1 MNIKNYQMPAE
12 WEIHERTIMEWPV
25 KDALVFPE
33 NYQEVAKS
41 YAEVANAIAEF
52 EPVTLLVHEDTLEEA
67 KLVCNKKV
75 ELLTLPHNDAWCRD
89 NGPTFVWNKEKEL
102 AGIDWMFNA
111 WGERFKP
118 YDLDNQV
125 AARILNILNVPYVSA
140 DFVLE
145 GGSIHVDGEGTLL
158 TTKECLLNN
167 NRNPLLSQTDIETR
181 LKKYL
186 GIQTVIWLNRGLF
199 GDETDGHVDN
209 VACFVK
215 PGVVIIQACHDTQ
228 NPNYEYS
235 QENLNILK
243 EAKDA
248 MGRSLQIVE
257 LPQPPRRFYEGVE
270 LTLSYMN
277 YYLVNGGLILPV
289 FGGDAESCD
298 QEVIRI
304 LSKLY
309 PERQIVT
316 VDGMGLIKEGGNV
329 HCITQQMPKGNH

>member
-1 MNIKNYQMPAE
+1 MNIKNYQMPGE

-52 EPVTLLVHEDTLEEA
+52 EPVTLLVHEHTFEEA
-67 KLVCNKKV
+67 KHVCNKNV
-75 ELLTLPHNDAWCRD
+75 ELLILPHNDAWCRD

-125 AARILNILNVPYVSA
+125 AAKILKKLNIPYVSA

-158 TTKECLLNN
+158 TTKECLLNS
-167 NRNPLLSQTDIETR
+167 NRNPLLSQTDIEAR
-181 LKKYL
+181 LINYL

-215 PGVVIIQACHDTQ
+215 PGVVLIQACHDPS
-228 NPNYEYS
+228 NPNYDYS

-248 MGRSLQIVE
+248 KGRSLQIVE
-257 LPQPPRRFYEGVE
+257 LPQPPRRYYEGVE
-270 LTLSYMN
+270 LTLSYLN
-277 YYLVNGGLILPV
+277 YYLVNGGLILPI
-289 FGGDAESCD
+289 FGKDAANCD

-304 LSKLY
+304 LTELY
-309 PERQIVT
+309 PERKIVT

-329 HCITQQMPKGNH
+329 HCITQQMPKGNN